1 MSTIRAFGRWLFGSN
16 AVPTPSQPGEIKPSE
31 FGNLA
36 RQALIVGFSAILV
49 WLPEQLSG
57 MDFGQWTPFVTAAIA
72 ALSMLGHRWA
82 SGPSK

>member
-1 MSTIRAFGRWLFGSN
+1 MNAIKSFGRWLFGAN
-16 AVPTPSQPGEIKPSE
+16 PVATPSPPGEMKPNE

-72 ALSMLGHRWA
+72 ALSMIGHRWA
-82 SGPSK
+82 SGPAK